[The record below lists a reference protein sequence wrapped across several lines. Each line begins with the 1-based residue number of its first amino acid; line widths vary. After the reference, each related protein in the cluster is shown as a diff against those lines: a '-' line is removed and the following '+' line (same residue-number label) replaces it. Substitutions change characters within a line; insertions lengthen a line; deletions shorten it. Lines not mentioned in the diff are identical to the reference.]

1 MMSKRT
7 LMAFS
12 FGIFFTVSIIGTYY
26 YAFSD
31 ENETISQKEAKDLL
45 KEKNYVILTK
55 SKYNQ
60 LVEGKSDA
68 TKNQGKKETGKKE
81 TIKEEKSTPEKEV
94 VPQKESVVKKNED
107 VISYQLQITS
117 GMTSEGIAEV
127 LERQGI
133 IKDHSELS
141 AFLDN
146 NGYSTKIQLGEFTVT
161 SEMGFEQIAR
171 IITKS

>member
-1 MMSKRT
+1 MSKRT

-55 SKYNQ
+55 SKYNE
-60 LVEGKSDA
+60 LIEGKSDA
-68 TKNQGKKETGKKE
+68 TKNQGKKE